1 MFGRFFSELFSI
13 GLDSE
18 SFTFQGK

>member
-1 MFGRFFSELFSI
+1 MFERFFSELFSI